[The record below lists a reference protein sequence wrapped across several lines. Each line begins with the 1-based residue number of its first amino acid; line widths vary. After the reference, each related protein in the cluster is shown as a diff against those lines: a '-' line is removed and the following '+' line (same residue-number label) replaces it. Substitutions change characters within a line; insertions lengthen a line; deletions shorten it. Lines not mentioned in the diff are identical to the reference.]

1 MRIILNLGITEHT
14 GHGVPTIVSNYGK
27 DVFSISDTFLKCTI
41 PFNKLVTEYI
51 RTQNVGMN
59 VVLNKTE
66 QKILELLI
74 EDPKQTAENLS
85 KRINSTIRTAER
97 TLKSLQEK
105 NYLTRI
111 GSRRDGHWIVK
122 R

>member
-1 MRIILNLGITEHT
+1 M
-14 GHGVPTIVSNYGK
+14 
-27 DVFSISDTFLKCTI
+27 
-41 PFNKLVTEYI
+41 
-51 RTQNVGMN
+51 NVGMN

-111 GSRRDGHWIVK
+111 GSRRDGYWIVK

>member
-1 MRIILNLGITEHT
+1 M
-14 GHGVPTIVSNYGK
+14 
-27 DVFSISDTFLKCTI
+27 
-41 PFNKLVTEYI
+41 
-51 RTQNVGMN
+51 NVGMN

-66 QKILELLI
+66 QKILELLV

>member
-1 MRIILNLGITEHT
+1 M
-14 GHGVPTIVSNYGK
+14 
-27 DVFSISDTFLKCTI
+27 
-41 PFNKLVTEYI
+41 
-51 RTQNVGMN
+51 NVGMN